1 MARAERRPAQWQ
13 APALCA
19 AVARSHVAAN
29 AALCVASLDGTRL
42 APAAA
47 PFHYVLPDAPAGA
60 GASSHIPALQFE
72 RQYAWCLESLG
83 VTVYGYCIERQFGWE
98 RKTEPALLL
107 RRPSWWRRLLRP
119 APLLALTVDA
129 HPAGTA
135 ISLAPATRPGY
146 RGAIDCIVRLEP
158 ALQQQLKQLH
168 DTQVTAVSI
177 KNKILRYLSSLRR

>member
-1 MARAERRPAQWQ
+1 MAKPERRPAQWQ
-13 APALCA
+13 APSLCG
-19 AVARSHVAAN
+19 AVARSHAAVN
-29 AALCVASLDGTRL
+29 AALRVASLAGARY

-60 GASSHIPALQFE
+60 CAGQDIPARQFE

-107 RRPSWWRRLLRP
+107 RRPAWWRRLLRP

-129 HPAGTA
+129 RQAGIA
-135 ISLAPATRPGY
+135 ISLAAAQRPGY
-146 RGAIDCIVRLEP
+146 RGSINCIVRLEP

-168 DTQVTAVSI
+168 EAQAIAVSI
-177 KNKILRYLSSLRR
+177 KKKILGYLLLMRR